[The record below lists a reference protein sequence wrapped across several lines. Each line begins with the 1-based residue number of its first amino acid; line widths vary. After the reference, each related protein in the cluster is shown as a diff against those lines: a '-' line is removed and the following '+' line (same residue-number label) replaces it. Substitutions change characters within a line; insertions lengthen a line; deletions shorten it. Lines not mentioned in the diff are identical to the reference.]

1 MEKSNQLLIVNYE
14 WKKKRVLKEISIS
27 LPICDTH
34 FIISSSPNS
43 RWIMICYKDM
53 SNQKILLYE
62 IDSDTIY
69 QTNLAL
75 EKYARFQDWDFD
87 STYVLFSCND
97 EKIIYKIDL
106 PDN

>member
-43 RWIMICYKDM
+43 RWIMICYKDIR
-53 SNQKILLYE
+53 NQKILLYG

-69 QTNLAL
+69 QTNLSL
-75 EKYARFQDWDFD
+75 EKYARFQD
-87 STYVLFSCND
+87 
-97 EKIIYKIDL
+97 
-106 PDN
+106 